1 MSDEQAESYIKG
13 RAAVEESIMQLRLK
27 YLPVFR
33 KMLSGKA
40 TALFFQMDWRL
51 GLIVDLQ
58 LASQIPL
65 IQP

>member
-1 MSDEQAESYIKG
+1 
-13 RAAVEESIMQLRLK
+13 MQLRLK

-33 KMLSGKA
+33 KVLPGKA

-51 GLIVDLQ
+51 SLIVDLQ